1 MNGLFSQMN
10 SHTKLT
16 ENQYSNNGNRIIESK
31 YFWRNGFLFRFFFLL
46 YGASIS
52 DFDDRTIKLKGEY
65 IVKEWKKN
73 AKMEKMEKKW
83 KKMEKNRKK
92 WRRNDEKFNEKI
104 TNF

>member
-65 IVKEWKKN
+65 IVKEWKNGKN
-73 AKMEKMEKKW
+73 GKKW

>member
-65 IVKEWKKN
+65 IVKEWKNGKN
-73 AKMEKMEKKW
+73 GKKW
-83 KKMEKNRKK
+83 KKMEKKR
-92 WRRNDEKFNEKI
+92 
-104 TNF
+104 